1 MKTIPSLREYYS
13 EFECLDLSA
22 AESECFD
29 LFNNCLELK
38 RSSGFHLEHLQKY
51 IATFRNIFRNVT
63 LPLGSHS
70 ETYVRISIV
79 FPCSVFTADKP
90 VRVFK
95 KLDTLLLSLL
105 FIVIFSLFLLFI
117 ILHCSYHGFCCHYRC
132 CCCFHRFCFH
142 SCHSAQCYLHCCHD
156 VIASVVD
163 IINVNS
169 LVGIHNVNFTCGYL
183 NSI

>member
-90 VRVFK
+90 VE
-95 KLDTLLLSLL
+95 TLLLLLL

-142 SCHSAQCYLHCCHD
+142 SCHSAQRYFHCCYD
-156 VIASVVD
+156 VIASLVD
-163 IINVNS
+163 IIIVNS
-169 LVGIHNVNFTCGYL
+169 LGGIHMWVL
-183 NSI
+183 K

>member
-1 MKTIPSLREYYS
+1 MYRYQISLTNMKTIPSLREYYS

-79 FPCSVFTADKP
+79 FPCSPPTSLCEYS
-90 VRVFK
+90 RNWRHCCYCCY
-95 KLDTLLLSLL
+95 LLSFFHCFCYSLFFIAAIMVSVVIIVVVVA
-105 FIVIFSLFLLFI
+105 FIVFVFIVVILLSVTFIVVMTSLPP
-117 ILHCSYHGFCCHYRC
+117 
-132 CCCFHRFCFH
+132 
-142 SCHSAQCYLHCCHD
+142 
-156 VIASVVD
+156 
-163 IINVNS
+163 
-169 LVGIHNVNFTCGYL
+169 
-183 NSI
+183 